1 MRRLIKIVLFVLVV
15 NEAQAQLPV
24 LRDPAKDSAAMQ
36 KLYKDLPVMTD
47 SFFSMFKRKDLAGVK
62 KFVPRVNYLKETF
75 DTMAIEYREE
85 QVIYRQQLLLRTLQK
100 DYKKILKQAEKSKTG
115 IHKLI
120 LKSTDYEYGEDEDG
134 NKYCY
139 VTTLCYKRKRIYEL
153 RYLAILLNG
162 SWFVGDEL
170 SFQRE

>member
-1 MRRLIKIVLFVLVV
+1 MLV

-24 LRDPAKDSAAMQ
+24 LRDPAKDSAAME
-36 KLYKDLPVMTD
+36 KLYKELPVMCD
-47 SFFSMFKRKDLAGVK
+47 SFFITFIRKELVGLK
-62 KFVPRVNYLKETF
+62 KFVPRVKYLKETF
-75 DTMAIEYREE
+75 DTLAIEYREE

-100 DYKKILKQAEKSKTG
+100 DYKKILKKAEKNKVS
-115 IHKLI
+115 IHKLVKI
-120 LKSTDYEYGEDEDG
+120 KTDYEYGEDEKG

-139 VTTLCYKRKRIYEL
+139 VTTVCQKRKKSYEL
-153 RYLAILLNG
+153 KYLAILLNG